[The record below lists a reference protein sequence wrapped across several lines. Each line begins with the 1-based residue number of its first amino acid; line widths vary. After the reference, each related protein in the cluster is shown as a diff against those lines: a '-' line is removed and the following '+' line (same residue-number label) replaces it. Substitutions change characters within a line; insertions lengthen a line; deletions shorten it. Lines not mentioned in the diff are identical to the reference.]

1 MVVVWSKSV
10 LYSFICIYQFTD
22 MHWQRRKGRVVSPGR
37 FMLLPSAAAATSRTS
52 AATRRSGPF
61 AADARQLPRVLRPLR
76 TADLMFA
83 ALRHS
88 GG

>member
-1 MVVVWSKSV
+1 MVVVWSKSI
-10 LYSFICIYQFTD
+10 LYSFICVYQLTE

-37 FMLLPSAAAATSRTS
+37 FMLLPSAAAATSGTS
-52 AATRRSGPF
+52 AATRCSGPF

-76 TADLMFA
+76 TAHSMFA
-83 ALRHS
+83 ALRYS